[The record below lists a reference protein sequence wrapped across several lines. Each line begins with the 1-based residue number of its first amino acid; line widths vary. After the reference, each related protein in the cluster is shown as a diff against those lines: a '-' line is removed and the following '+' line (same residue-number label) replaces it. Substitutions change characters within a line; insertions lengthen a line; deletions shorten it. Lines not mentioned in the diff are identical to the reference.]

1 MGVPAS
7 VVASPGGKRADMPSS
22 LSPVRGESIVDD
34 MVGRRYERRGGRGG
48 VGVEPRDV
56 PQPFPYQGSKRRIA
70 PQILRHLPRSVPR
83 LVEPFAGSAALS
95 IAFAS
100 RRGASRYWINDA
112 HEPLA
117 ALWREILDRP
127 EGLSDRYAFLWSD
140 QDGRERRYFD
150 EVRERFNRA
159 HDPADFLYILA
170 RCVKAA
176 VRYNSDG
183 EFNNTPD
190 NRRRGVRPSEMRRRL
205 LGVSGLLG
213 GRTRVTSQDYG
224 EVLRR
229 CSESDLVYMDPP
241 YQGVCRSR
249 DHRYSPSIDHDLF
262 CGALADLAS
271 RGIMFAVSYDG
282 RTGQKRFGTDLPE
295 SLGLVRLEIKAGRS
309 SQATLLGRRD
319 ITYESLYLSPALVEA
334 GADSEPD
341 ASGVQLE
348 FL

>member
-1 MGVPAS
+1 MTWSDGETNGGAAEEVS
-7 VVASPGGKRADMPSS
+7 RSRPGTCPS
-22 LSPVRGESIVDD
+22 
-34 MVGRRYERRGGRGG
+34 
-48 VGVEPRDV
+48 
-56 PQPFPYQGSKRRIA
+56 PFPYQGSKRRIA
-70 PQILRHLPRSVPR
+70 PQILRHLPSSVPR

-127 EGLSDRYAFLWSD
+127 EGLSDRYAFLWND
-140 QDGRERRYFD
+140 QDGQERRYFD
-150 EVRERFNRA
+150 EVRDRFNRA

-176 VRYNSDG
+176 VRYNSNG

-213 GRTRVTSQDYG
+213 GRTRVTSRDYG

-229 CSESDLVYMDPP
+229 CSASDLVYMDPP

-249 DHRYSPSIDHDLF
+249 DQRYSPSIDHDLF
-262 CGALADLAS
+262 CGALADLTS